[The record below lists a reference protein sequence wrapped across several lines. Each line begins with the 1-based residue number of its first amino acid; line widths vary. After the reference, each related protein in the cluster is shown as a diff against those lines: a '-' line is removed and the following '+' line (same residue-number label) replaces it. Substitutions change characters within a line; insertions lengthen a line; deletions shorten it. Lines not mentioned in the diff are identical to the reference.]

1 MKRAGQ
7 EHAIEK
13 GWEEGNSRK
22 HGEKPC
28 ELDRKMGLNLE
39 HVACQNGRPR
49 VFVKR
54 HGNHPA

>member
-1 MKRAGQ
+1 MQSKKDGK
-7 EHAIEK
+7 K
-13 GWEEGNSRK
+13 GAVENMG
-22 HGEKPC
+22 GGKPC